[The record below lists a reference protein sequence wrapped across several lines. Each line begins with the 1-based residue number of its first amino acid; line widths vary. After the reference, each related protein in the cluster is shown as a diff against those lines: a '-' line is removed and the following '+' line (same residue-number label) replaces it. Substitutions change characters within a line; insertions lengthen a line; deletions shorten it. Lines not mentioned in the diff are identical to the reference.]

1 MLKVKTLPREM
12 TDDLELRELKPG
24 IIKAADDKNRNRLIP
39 NQVMDTVRNAYNQA
53 NLGHFFEVEQ
63 PPAFKSELKAELK
76 QETQFTINPDF
87 SLEKPDSTKVEE
99 VISQVAAKVAKDVNA
114 NCVISIERGRVDCE
128 DPNYISAKVVIF
140 KKVKRKM
147 FDKHEYLTR
156 MKRQL
161 SGSIMPIK
169 ELLMEAI
176 KKKYVE
182 KNDRV
187 VCVEDES
194 LGMGYKGLLFI
205 FDVDTIFFNMSIHQ
219 LSDRISPEVIEAIIN
234 LAVEISSEG
243 REGRHIGTAFVV
255 GPASEL
261 APYTK
266 QMIINPFTNCP
277 EELRR
282 ITDPNIKETVKG
294 FAQLDGVFVINEA
307 GVIQSAGTHINLDLD
322 KAEISG
328 MDGFGTRHRYA
339 AGLTK
344 VTSAVAVVVSESG
357 GAVRIFKDGKLLLKL

>member
-1 MLKVKTLPREM
+1 M
-12 TDDLELRELKPG
+12 
-24 IIKAADDKNRNRLIP
+24 
-39 NQVMDTVRNAYNQA
+39 VRA
-53 NLGHFFEVEQ
+53 
-63 PPAFKSELKAELK
+63 
-76 QETQFTINPDF
+76 
-87 SLEKPDSTKVEE
+87 
-99 VISQVAAKVAKDVNA
+99 
-114 NCVISIERGRVDCE
+114 
-128 DPNYISAKVVIF
+128 
-140 KKVKRKM
+140 
-147 FDKHEYLTR
+147 
-156 MKRQL
+156 
-161 SGSIMPIK
+161 
-169 ELLMEAI
+169 LMEAI